1 MSTKV
6 WVLSSSVLKPTV
18 FYSKPTGR
26 DILPLLSAE
35 GYGIALNLHPITYID
50 VDMVL
55 SKSKP
60 IILCGYKELALDIS
74 ECDIIQNQTFGAL

>member
-26 DILPLLSAE
+26 DILPLLAAE
-35 GYGIALNLHPITYID
+35 GYGIALNLQPITYLD

-60 IILCGYKELALDIS
+60 MILCGYKELALDIS
-74 ECDIIQNQTFGAL
+74 ECDIIQNQTFGDL

>member
-26 DILPLLSAE
+26 DILPLLEAE
-35 GYGIALNLHPITYID
+35 GYGIALNLKAITEAD
-50 VDMVL
+50 LDMDI
-55 SKSKP
+55 SNRKP
-60 IILCGYKELALDIS
+60 IILCGYKELTLDVQ
-74 ECDIIQNQTFGAL
+74 ECVIIQNQTFGDL

>member
-26 DILPLLSAE
+26 DILPLLRAE
-35 GYGIALNLHPITYID
+35 GYDIALNLHGITESNLDMDISNRSPIF
-50 VDMVL
+50 
-55 SKSKP
+55 
-60 IILCGYKELALDIS
+60 LCGYKELTLNIQ
-74 ECDIIQNQTFGAL
+74 ECVVIQNQTFGDL

>member
-1 MSTKV
+1 MPTKV

-26 DILPLLSAE
+26 DILPLLEAE
-35 GYGIALNLHPITYID
+35 GYSIALNLQSITEAD
-50 VDMVL
+50 LDMVL

-60 IILCGYKELALDIS
+60 MALCGYKELTLDVQ
-74 ECDIIQNQTFGAL
+74 ECVVIQNQTFGDL